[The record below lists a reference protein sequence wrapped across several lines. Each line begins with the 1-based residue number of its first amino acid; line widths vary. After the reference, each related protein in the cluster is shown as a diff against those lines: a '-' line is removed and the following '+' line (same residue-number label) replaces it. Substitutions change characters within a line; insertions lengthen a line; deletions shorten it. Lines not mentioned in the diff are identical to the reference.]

1 MNTITASFSLPS
13 FEGKAPDAI
22 VFFPKGLNTVAA
34 TKDGKPFTVSVNAT
48 LDLAGVLN
56 AQLQDARNAAATGT
70 ASRPFIDFG
79 HKRDAASAI
88 PTEIFW
94 DDERGVMC
102 SVEWTKSG
110 KEAVEGKDFSYFSP
124 EFLPDRD
131 NGAILRVPGSI
142 GGLVN
147 TPAFQTIGPI
157 AASLTNQPTTMTT
170 IIAAL
175 KKFGVE
181 VKDDADETAVCS
193 AMESKLT
200 QFSNDLTTAKASL
213 ATYETK
219 EKEAVAAS
227 LAKEADSVISA
238 ALADGK
244 ITDAGP
250 WKTAYLASP
259 DTVKAQLA
267 ALPAKPDGHS
277 KTVVTVTAAAAAAGT
292 IVASRAEFDAMTYQ
306 AKDAF
311 FKSGGKLTN

>member
-13 FEGKAPDAI
+13 FEGSAPDSI
-22 VFFPKGLNTVAA
+22 VFFPKGLHTVTA
-34 TKDGKPFTVSVNAT
+34 TKDGKPFTVSVNGT
-48 LDLAGVLN
+48 VDLAGVLN
-56 AQLQDARNAAATGT
+56 AQLQSARNAAMTGT

-79 HKRDAASAI
+79 HKRDAAAAI

-94 DDERGVMC
+94 DEEKGVMC
-102 SVEWTKSG
+102 SLEWTKSG

-124 EFLPDRD
+124 EFLPDGRD
-131 NGAILRVPGSI
+131 AAILRVPGPI

-157 AASLTNQPTTMTT
+157 AASLTNPQNSMTT

-193 AMESKLT
+193 ALEGKMSQL
-200 QFSNDLTTAKASL
+200 SNELTTAKASL
-213 ATYETK
+213 SSYEMK
-219 EKEAVAAS
+219 EEKAIAAA
-227 LAKEADSVISA
+227 LAKEADTVVSA

-267 ALPAKPDGHS
+267 ALPAKPDGHG
-277 KTVVTVTAAAAAAGT
+277 KPIVTVTAAAAAPKNT
-292 IVASRAEFDAMTYQ
+292 TVTHAEFNAMSNDKKMEFSQ
-306 AKDAF
+306 N
-311 FKSGGKLTN
+311 GGRIIS

>member
-13 FEGKAPDAI
+13 FEGAAPAAI
-22 VFFPKGLNTVAA
+22 VFFPKGLHTVTA
-34 TKDGKPFTVSVNAT
+34 TKDGKPFTVSVNGT
-48 LDLAGVLN
+48 VDLAGVLN
-56 AQLQDARNAAATGT
+56 AQLQSARNAAMTGT

-79 HKRDAASAI
+79 HKRDAAAAI

-94 DDERGVMC
+94 DEDKGVMC
-102 SVEWTKSG
+102 SLEWTKSG
-110 KEAVEGKDFSYFSP
+110 KEAIEGKDFSYFSP

-131 NGAILRVPGSI
+131 NGAILRVPGPI

-147 TPAFQTIGPI
+147 TPAFQSIGPI
-157 AASLTNQPTTMTT
+157 AANLNNQPSMTT

-193 AMESKLT
+193 ALEGKMSQL
-200 QFSNDLTTAKASL
+200 SNELTTAKASL
-213 ATYETK
+213 SSYEMK
-219 EKEAVAAS
+219 EEKAIAAA
-227 LAKEADSVISA
+227 LAKEADTVVSA

-267 ALPAKPDGHS
+267 ALPAKPDGHG
-277 KTVVTVTAAAAAAGT
+277 KPIVTVTAAAAAT
-292 IVASRAEFDAMTYQ
+292 KNTTVTHAEFNAMSNDKKMEFSQ
-306 AKDAF
+306 N
-311 FKSGGKLTN
+311 GGRIIS